1 MPLTPKGNK
10 IMSNMKQQYGNKKA
24 KKVFYASRNA
34 GTISGVDPG
43 SKVSSSK
50 QDRPGRSIIDVE
62 CHQRAPETKKL
73 CDVFT
78 HPVHKGYDDITWGK
92 LDPPALDGES
102 MQITPGKQSCNRDAG
117 QGIHYGA
124 TVDFYGPDT
133 DFRAEEI
140 NPHHYGRDYNP
151 LPLRD
156 YFKAEKSDDRQNLR
170 LVDEYAYEEIETPG
184 TVPSKGLESSL
195 AWGAISY
202 EKVPSEMDDNRS
214 FKSQREYRRSQ
225 AEMDEDSPIVKD
237 LDEY

>member
-1 MPLTPKGNK
+1 MAQQRKTGSNK
-10 IMSNMKQQYGNKKA
+10 TGMSEQQLSDFAG
-24 KKVFYASRNA
+24 SRV
-34 GTISGVDPG
+34 T
-43 SKVSSSK
+43 KSK

-62 CHQRAPETKKL
+62 IHERKPEHSSLKL
-73 CDVFT
+73 EGF
-78 HPVHKGYDDITWGK
+78 Y
-92 LDPPALDGES
+92 A
-102 MQITPGKQSCNRDAG
+102 TPGQECHEAEKTHEHLSSWRSREVEDG
-117 QGIHYGA
+117 PSYELS
-124 TVDFYGPDT
+124 VEFYGPDT
-133 DFRAEEI
+133 PFRTEEI

-195 AWGAISY
+195 AYGSISY
-202 EKVPSEMDDNRS
+202 EKIPSENDDNRS

-225 AEMDEDSPIVKD
+225 AEMDEDVPIVKD